1 MHEFDVQGG
10 KRQVIPTDRVRSSPA
25 RHSNSSDIQRL
36 RALSETMKKH
46 GLAEPIVVR
55 EVENGFEVV
64 DGEQRLRASKM
75 LGWASIEALV
85 VDR

>member
-10 KRQVIPTDRVRSSPA
+10 KRQVIPTDRVRSS

-46 GLAEPIVVR
+46 GLVEPIVVR

-75 LGWASIEALV
+75 LGWASIDALV
-85 VDR
+85 VEV